1 MTAALASR
9 LSVSWWTR
17 GQLAALEAPLYQ
29 ERLEIIK
36 NLAREAGRLTLE
48 GFGQC
53 GRLAKDGPDGY
64 DIATEYDFRTEEL
77 VKERLRQEFGEPVLG
92 EEDGLIGD
100 PETARHRL
108 WIVDPIDGTF
118 NYQRGLPS
126 YAVSIAFCEE
136 GVPVCG
142 AIYLPVL
149 DELFFA
155 ARGAG
160 AFLDGRDLAPPLPL
174 AVSQERELEKLVIS
188 LAGRG
193 TYPLVAAC
201 AARGIPWRSIRLLLS
216 AVASIAYVAAGRMD
230 LFSDTALNLWDCAAG
245 DILLRE
251 AGGPPT
257 CDYRGEPI
265 FPGYVERWLTLG
277 QRDKFSLVAASSA
290 EVLEAT
296 LKPILTA
303 AGL

>member
-1 MTAALASR
+1 M
-9 LSVSWWTR
+9 SV
-17 GQLAALEAPLYQ
+17 
-29 ERLEIIK
+29 ERLDFIK
-36 NLAREAGRLTLE
+36 NLACEAGRLTLE

-64 DIATEYDFRTEEL
+64 DIATEYDFRTEDL
-77 VKERLRQEFGEPVLG
+77 VKERLHKEFGEPVLG
-92 EEDGLIGD
+92 EEDGLVGD

-118 NYQRGLPS
+118 NYQRGLPY

-136 GVPVCG
+136 GLPVCG
-142 AIYLPVL
+142 VIHLPAL

-160 AFLDGRDLAPPLPL
+160 AFLTGRELAAPLRL

-188 LAGRG
+188 LAGQG
-193 TYPLVAAC
+193 TYRLVAAC
-201 AARGIPWRSIRLLLS
+201 AAEGIPWRSLRFLLS

-230 LFSDTALNLWDCAAG
+230 LFSDTALSLWDCAAG
-245 DILLRE
+245 DILLQE
-251 AGGPPT
+251 AGGPAT
-257 CDYRGEPI
+257 CDYRGAPI
-265 FPGYVERWLTLG
+265 FPDYVERWLTLG
-277 QRDKFSLVAASSA
+277 QRDKFSLVAASSS
-290 EVLEAT
+290 EVFERT
-296 LKPILTA
+296 FRPILTA